1 MRRMKKC
8 VKTQSDSNSLS
19 FRELEFLTRFWL
31 AIFFTLNHSVIAGE
45 KAMLLQGAVDIF
57 VQVIKRSCKG
67 KGNGSGLAGDS
78 AATYRYFYIILALL
92 PLAVTEKNGEYDVK
106 VTVRGGGGTGQGGAV
121 SLALARALD
130 DLNEDVHSTLK
141 EHGLLTRD
149 DRMVE
154 RKKYGQPKARKKFQF
169 SKR

>member
-1 MRRMKKC
+1 MAKANYIGRRKTSTARLYIQSGKGSFIINGKPIEEFF
-8 VKTQSDSNSLS
+8 KTQARINVAK
-19 FRELEFLTRFWL
+19 FPLE
-31 AIFFTLNHSVIAGE
+31 
-45 KAMLLQGAVDIF
+45 
-57 VQVIKRSCKG
+57 
-67 KGNGSGLAGDS
+67 
-78 AATYRYFYIILALL
+78 
-92 PLAVTEKNGEYDVK
+92 VTELNGKYDIK
-106 VTVRGGGGTGQGGAV
+106 ITVRGGGVTGQAGAV

-130 DLNEDVHSTLK
+130 DLNEDVHDKLK

>member
-1 MRRMKKC
+1 MPKANYIGRR
-8 VKTQSDSNSLS
+8 KTSTARLYI
-19 FRELEFLTRFWL
+19 EE
-31 AIFFTLNHSVIAGE
+31 
-45 KAMLLQGAVDIF
+45 
-57 VQVIKRSCKG
+57 
-67 KGNGSGLAGDS
+67 GSGSFVVNGKPLEEHLNTQARVNLA
-78 AATYRYFYIILALL
+78 RL
-92 PLAVTEKNGEYDVK
+92 PLEVTELDGKYDIK
-106 VTVRGGGGTGQGGAV
+106 VTVRGGGVTGHAGAI

-130 DLNEDVHSTLK
+130 DLNEDVHGVLK